1 MRSAI
6 FQLLAAIWGIT
17 LFFGGATWVLASVVV
32 VGVAVNKGAETALGF
47 LLEPLILLVIIGVPL
62 LLLLLQW
69 LIRLS
74 NPNPDA

>member
-32 VGVAVNKGAETALGF
+32 VGIAVNKGMETALEF
-47 LLEPLILLVIIGVPL
+47 LFEPLFLLVIVGVPL

-69 LIRLS
+69 FIKLS